1 MERPLFWHQGLFL
14 QPQHF
19 QLKDLHNQSLLTP
32 FNQYLNPHFWGVAD
46 IEIQDAAL
54 GNHSFDFLKGAFLF
68 PDMTYVEFPGNA
80 VMQARSFEHAWSED
94 GKSLQVY
101 VGIKKFNDS
110 GENVTVLSS
119 LSNLNDVTTRFVTTT
134 EAEDV
139 ADLHHNGP
147 PAQVKKLYYVLK
159 IFFENEKDLIGD
171 YELIPLASLERDS
184 AEIILSN
191 RFFPP
196 CISFS
201 ASDILFKM
209 VSEIRDQVASRARQL
224 EAYKRDRGVHSAEF
238 GARDMIYFLALRSLN
253 RYVPMLMH
261 LTETSRVHPWNV
273 YGVLRQLAGE
283 LSAFSGQV
291 SVSGETGD
299 GRQLL
304 HAYDHRNLWACFSGI
319 QALII
324 QLLDEITA
332 GPEYIIQLMYDET
345 YYSADLQPSIF
356 EGGKRFFLVF
366 TTDADPQSLIHD
378 AASIAKLGSREIL
391 PILIARALPGIRLEH
406 FASPPQELPRRA
418 NSLYFQIDHHSDN
431 WEQVKREMNLALYW
445 DGAPADLKVEL
456 MAVGGN

>member
-68 PDMTYVEFPGNA
+68 PDMTYAEFPGNA

-209 VSEIRDQVASRARQL
+209 VS
-224 EAYKRDRGVHSAEF
+224 
-238 GARDMIYFLALRSLN
+238 
-253 RYVPMLMH
+253 
-261 LTETSRVHPWNV
+261 
-273 YGVLRQLAGE
+273 
-283 LSAFSGQV
+283 
-291 SVSGETGD
+291 
-299 GRQLL
+299 
-304 HAYDHRNLWACFSGI
+304 
-319 QALII
+319 
-324 QLLDEITA
+324 
-332 GPEYIIQLMYDET
+332 
-345 YYSADLQPSIF
+345 
-356 EGGKRFFLVF
+356 
-366 TTDADPQSLIHD
+366 
-378 AASIAKLGSREIL
+378 
-391 PILIARALPGIRLEH
+391 
-406 FASPPQELPRRA
+406 
-418 NSLYFQIDHHSDN
+418 
-431 WEQVKREMNLALYW
+431 
-445 DGAPADLKVEL
+445 
-456 MAVGGN
+456 